1 MMMMGKGSKEND
13 IRLDRVL
20 ISDLFMIT
28 VGSFLITSAFNTLL
42 IPNQLLSGG
51 IGGVA
56 ILLHYLSGW
65 NTSLLYVLLNIPIF
79 LFGMNYIGRRFI
91 IYSLVGA
98 IAFSAFLSLTQNFPA
113 VIDDPLLGGILG
125 GLLHGLGAGIV
136 FRGRGS
142 TGGVDVLAVALKKWK
157 GFSLGQ
163 TTIAFNLILMVIF
176 GMIFD
181 LKLAVYTLISM
192 FITTWVI
199 DFMESGLEEARTVM
213 IVSAKSRLIAKSIM
227 AKMHRG
233 VTFLTGTGG
242 YTGERQEVVL
252 CVVNP
257 TEVPQLK
264 EIVFAVDEQA
274 FLIINN
280 AKEVVGQGFK
290 LKPFEY

>member
-1 MMMMGKGSKEND
+1 MRGKGGKAND
-13 IRLDRVL
+13 IRFDRVL
-20 ISDLFMIT
+20 ISDLFMI
-28 VGSFLITSAFNTLL
+28 VAGSFLATTAFNALL
-42 IPNQLLSGG
+42 IPNRLLSGG

-65 NTSLLYVLLNIPIF
+65 DTSLLYVLLNIPIF
-79 LFGMNYIGRRFI
+79 FLGIRYIGRRFI

-98 IAFSAFLSLTQNFPA
+98 LAFSAFLSLSQNFPA

-163 TTIAFNLILMVIF
+163 TTIAFNLVLMVVF
-176 GMIFD
+176 GLGVD

-192 FITTWVI
+192 FITTSVI
-199 DFMESGLEEARTVM
+199 DSMESGLEEARAVL
-213 IVSAKSRLIAKSIM
+213 IISAKSRLIASNIL
-227 AKMHRG
+227 AGMHRG
-233 VTFLTGTGG
+233 ITFLAGTGG
-242 YTGERQEVVL
+242 YTGERQEIIL

-264 EIVFAVDEQA
+264 EIVFAADERA
-274 FLIINN
+274 FLIISN